1 MLPKNFRIKPNL
13 LYLSIRKHLFMI
25 PLTFLLTFNI
35 LLVGKIMV
43 VVIIAGFMPLSA
55 FSFFKSMLP
64 KKEQDYKKAMNDMG
78 INTEKQVRDVYTP
91 IRYLLPVSF
100 VTIICLLGAGLI
112 AFNDSFSEELKDSLI
127 LTGAF
132 FGDKNTS
139 LILQSLVVVTYAFLG
154 SFIWSSF
161 AVTVRLFSKDL
172 VPSVYYRAGIRMIL
186 AVVIALII
194 SFLIGKEG
202 AANLFQFKSSLV
214 AIAFLSGMFP
224 ERFLQY
230 MINLF
235 KKFVD
240 PDGLNTNELSLY
252 RIEGITMSQKERLEE
267 IGITNAQNLAT
278 YSLTQLCIETP
289 FESRTLLDWIGQ
301 AKLLCYLK
309 EDIDKLRGVGIR
321 SVFDLVKVPRSD
333 NEIGFIADAAD
344 ISETLLKNVND
355 QVLSDKGIL
364 ALAGFQDGKNTPTE
378 KENNPPQSNTPVDER
393 IEVLL

>member
-1 MLPKNFRIKPNL
+1 
-13 LYLSIRKHLFMI
+13 
-25 PLTFLLTFNI
+25 
-35 LLVGKIMV
+35 MV
-43 VVIIAGFMPLSA
+43 VIIIAGFMPLSA

-64 KKEQDYKKAMNDMG
+64 KKEKDYKKAMDDMG

-100 VTIICLLGAGLI
+100 ITIICLLGAGLI
-112 AFNDSFSEELKDSLI
+112 AFTDSFAGELGDSLI

-132 FGDKNTS
+132 FGEANTD

-230 MINLF
+230 LINLF

-333 NEIGFIADAAD
+333 NEIGFIADAAN

-364 ALAGFQDGKNTPTE
+364 ALAGFQNGKNTPTQ
-378 KENNPPQSNTPVDER
+378 KEENTPKTNTPIDER

>member
-1 MLPKNFRIKPNL
+1 
-13 LYLSIRKHLFMI
+13 MI
-25 PLTFLLTFNI
+25 PLTFLLAFNI

-43 VVIIAGFMPLSA
+43 VIIIAGFMPLSA

-112 AFNDSFSEELKDSLI
+112 AFSDSFSEELKDSLI

-230 MINLF
+230 IINLF

-278 YSLTQLCIETP
+278 FSLTQLCIETP

-333 NEIGFIADAAD
+333 NEIGFIADAAG

-364 ALAGFQDGKNTPTE
+364 ALAGFQNGKNTPTK

>member
-1 MLPKNFRIKPNL
+1 
-13 LYLSIRKHLFMI
+13 MI
-25 PLTFLLTFNI
+25 TLTFLLAFNI
-35 LLVGKIMV
+35 LFIGKIMMV
-43 VVIIAGFMPLSA
+43 IIIAGFMPLSA

-64 KKEQDYKKAMNDMG
+64 KKERDYQKAMNDMG
-78 INTEKQVRDVYTP
+78 INTEKRVRDVYTP

-100 VTIICLLGAGLI
+100 ITLICLLAAGFI
-112 AFNDSFSEELKDSLI
+112 AFTNDFVGEIGDSLI

-132 FGDKNTS
+132 FGDANTD
-139 LILQSLVVVTYAFLG
+139 LIRQSLAVVTYAFLG

-202 AANLFQFKSSLV
+202 ATNIFQFKSSLV
-214 AIAFLSGMFP
+214 AIAFLAGMFP

-230 MINLF
+230 LINLF

-309 EDIDKLRGVGIR
+309 EDIDKLRSVGIR
-321 SVFDLVKVPRSD
+321 SVFDLVTVRRSD
-333 NEIGFIADAAD
+333 NEIGFIADAAS

-355 QVLSDKGIL
+355 QVLSDRGIL
-364 ALAGFQDGKNTPTE
+364 ALAGFQEGVNTPGAE
-378 KENNPPQSNTPVDER
+378 ENQKENQVPETNAPVGER
-393 IEVLL
+393 IDV

>member
-1 MLPKNFRIKPNL
+1 
-13 LYLSIRKHLFMI
+13 MI
-25 PLTFLLTFNI
+25 LLTFLLAFNV

-43 VVIIAGFMPLSA
+43 VIIIAGFMPLSA

-64 KKEQDYKKAMNDMG
+64 KKEKDYKKAMDDMG

-100 VTIICLLGAGLI
+100 ITIICLLGAGLI
-112 AFNDSFSEELKDSLI
+112 AFTDSFAGELGDSLI

-132 FGDKNTS
+132 FGEANTD

-230 MINLF
+230 LINLF

-333 NEIGFIADAAD
+333 NEIGFIADAAN

-364 ALAGFQDGKNTPTE
+364 ALAGFQNGKNTPTQ
-378 KENNPPQSNTPVDER
+378 KEENTPKTNTPIDER

>member
-1 MLPKNFRIKPNL
+1 MTLITLPL
-13 LYLSIRKHLFMI
+13 A
-25 PLTFLLTFNI
+25 FNI
-35 LLVGKIMV
+35 LLVGKIMIV
-43 VVIIAGFMPLSA
+43 IIIAGFMPLSA

-64 KKEQDYKKAMNDMG
+64 KKEADYQKAMNDMG
-78 INTEKQVRDVYTP
+78 INTRKTVKEVYTP
-91 IRYLLPVSF
+91 VRYLLPVSF
-100 VTIICLLGAGLI
+100 ITLICLLAAGFF
-112 AFNDSFSEELKDSLI
+112 AFTNSFEGDIKDSLI

-132 FGDKNTS
+132 FGDANIN
-139 LILQSLVVVTYAFLG
+139 LIRQSLAVVSYAFLG

-161 AVTVRLFSKDL
+161 AVTVRLFANDL

-202 AANLFQFKSSLV
+202 ATNIFQFRSSLV
-214 AIAFLSGMFP
+214 AIAFLAGMFP

-230 MINLF
+230 LINLF

-252 RIEGITMSQKERLEE
+252 RIEGITMSEKERLEE

-289 FESRTLLDWIGQ
+289 YEARTLLDWIGQ

-309 EDIDKLRGVGIR
+309 NDIDKLRSVGIR
-321 SVFDLVKVPRSD
+321 SVFDLVSVRRSD
-333 NEIGFIADAAD
+333 NEVGFIADAAG

-355 QVLSDKGIL
+355 QVLADRGIR
-364 ALAGFQDGKNTPTE
+364 ALAGFQEGVNTPDNE
-378 KENNPPQSNTPVDER
+378 AENTNTQRPPHVPKDGEPIEGR
-393 IEVLL
+393 IDV

>member
-1 MLPKNFRIKPNL
+1 
-13 LYLSIRKHLFMI
+13 MI
-25 PLTFLLTFNI
+25 PLTFLLAFNI

-43 VVIIAGFMPLSA
+43 VIIIAGFMPLSA

-112 AFNDSFSEELKDSLI
+112 AFSDSFSEELKDSLI

-230 MINLF
+230 IINLF

-278 YSLTQLCIETP
+278 FSLTQLCIETP

-333 NEIGFIADAAD
+333 NEIGFIADAAG

-364 ALAGFQDGKNTPTE
+364 ALAGFQNGKNTPTG
-378 KENNPPQSNTPVDER
+378 KEDNPPQSNTPVDER

>member
-1 MLPKNFRIKPNL
+1 M
-13 LYLSIRKHLFMI
+13 YLIFCTFPLENTLTMI
-25 PLTFLLTFNI
+25 PLTFVLAFNI
-35 LLVGKIMV
+35 LLIGKIMV
-43 VVIIAGFMPLSA
+43 VIIIAGFMPLSA

-64 KKEQDYKKAMNDMG
+64 KKEEEYQKDMNDMG
-78 INTEKQVRDVYTP
+78 INTQKRVKDVYTP

-100 VTIICLLGAGLI
+100 ITMICLLAAGFF
-112 AFNDSFSEELKDSLI
+112 AFTNSFEGEIGDSLI

-132 FGDKNTS
+132 FGDANID
-139 LILQSLVVVTYAFLG
+139 LIRQSLAVVTYAFLG

-194 SFLIGKEG
+194 SFLIGAEG
-202 AANLFQFKSSLV
+202 AANVFQFKSSLV
-214 AIAFLSGMFP
+214 AIAFLAGMFP

-230 MINLF
+230 LINLF

-267 IGITNAQNLAT
+267 IGITNVQNVST
-278 YSLTQLCIETP
+278 YSFTQLCIETP

-301 AKLLCYLK
+301 AKLICYLK
-309 EDIDKLRGVGIR
+309 SDMDKLRAVGIR
-321 SVFDLVKVPRSD
+321 SAFDLVSVRRSD
-333 NEIGFIADAAD
+333 NEIGFIADAAG

-355 QVLSDKGIL
+355 QVLSDRGIL
-364 ALAGFQDGKNTPTE
+364 ALASFQEGVNTPEPEETQVPIT
-378 KENNPPQSNTPVDER
+378 NLPVGER
-393 IEVLL
+393 IEA

>member
-1 MLPKNFRIKPNL
+1 MTLITLPL
-13 LYLSIRKHLFMI
+13 A
-25 PLTFLLTFNI
+25 FNI
-35 LLVGKIMV
+35 LLVGKIMIV
-43 VVIIAGFMPLSA
+43 IIIAGFMPLSA

-64 KKEQDYKKAMNDMG
+64 KKEADYQKAMNDMG
-78 INTEKQVRDVYTP
+78 INTRKTVKEVYTP
-91 IRYLLPVSF
+91 VRYLLPVSF
-100 VTIICLLGAGLI
+100 ITLICLLAAGFF
-112 AFNDSFSEELKDSLI
+112 AFTNSFEGDIKDSLI

-132 FGDKNTS
+132 FGDANIN
-139 LILQSLVVVTYAFLG
+139 LIRQSLAVVSYAFLG

-161 AVTVRLFSKDL
+161 AVTVRLFANDL

-202 AANLFQFKSSLV
+202 ATNIFQFRSSLV
-214 AIAFLSGMFP
+214 AIAFLAGMFP

-230 MINLF
+230 LINLF

-252 RIEGITMSQKERLEE
+252 RIEGITMSEKERLEE

-289 FESRTLLDWIGQ
+289 YEARTLLDWIGQ

-309 EDIDKLRGVGIR
+309 NDIDKLRSVGIR
-321 SVFDLVKVPRSD
+321 SVFDLVSVRRSD
-333 NEIGFIADAAD
+333 NEVGFIADAAG

-355 QVLSDKGIL
+355 QVLADRGIR
-364 ALAGFQDGKNTPTE
+364 ALAGFQEGVNTPDNE
-378 KENNPPQSNTPVDER
+378 AENTNTQRPPHVPKDGAPIEGR
-393 IEVLL
+393 IDV

>member
-1 MLPKNFRIKPNL
+1 MILISLPL
-13 LYLSIRKHLFMI
+13 A
-25 PLTFLLTFNI
+25 FNI
-35 LLVGKIMV
+35 LLIGKIMIV
-43 VVIIAGFMPLSA
+43 IIIAGFMPLSA
-55 FSFFKSMLP
+55 FSFFRSMLP
-64 KKEQDYKKAMNDMG
+64 KKEADYQKAMDDMG
-78 INTEKQVRDVYTP
+78 INTRKTVKEVYTP
-91 IRYLLPVSF
+91 IRYVLPVGF
-100 VTIICLLGAGLI
+100 ITLICLLAAGFF
-112 AFNDSFSEELKDSLI
+112 AFTNSFEGDIKDSLI

-132 FGDKNTS
+132 FGDANIN
-139 LILQSLVVVTYAFLG
+139 LIRQSLAVVTYAFLG

-161 AVTVRLFSKDL
+161 AVTVRLFANDL

-202 AANLFQFKSSLV
+202 ASNVFQFRSSLV
-214 AIAFLSGMFP
+214 AIAFLAGMFP

-230 MINLF
+230 LINLF

-252 RIEGITMSQKERLEE
+252 RIEGITMSEKERLEE

-289 FESRTLLDWIGQ
+289 YEARTLLDWIGQ

-309 EDIDKLRGVGIR
+309 NDIDKLRGVGIR
-321 SVFDLVKVPRSD
+321 SVFDLISVRRSD
-333 NEIGFIADAAD
+333 NEIGFIADAAG

-355 QVLSDKGIL
+355 QVLADRGIC
-364 ALAGFQDGKNTPTE
+364 ALAGFQEGVNTPDNE
-378 KENNPPQSNTPVDER
+378 AVNDNNQQPPVSKEGEPIGGR
-393 IEVLL
+393 IEV